1 MGKRKKRR
9 NTSRAHLDESRAHLD
24 ECASDE
30 RVVGEWWESVIR
42 ECHGMWERSTSASV
56 RLVWAVCG
64 PCVGRVWAVCGPCV
78 GRVWDLCA
86 RLVLD
91 LCKTCLL
98 DLFARLVLSTCLL
111 DSFSRL
117 ACSDKCLSSS
127 RRSEIS
133 SAWSL
138 SNASLMRSGLGIEMC
153 ISWSFSTKRS
163 FSTLLNLS
171 CLSSMSSFIS
181 SCAESTQT
189 RVGWCVSRVSP

>member
-1 MGKRKKRR
+1 M
-9 NTSRAHLDESRAHLD
+9 
-24 ECASDE
+24 
-30 RVVGEWWESVIR
+30 VGECDKRVSWYVGEKHIGKCATCVGR
-42 ECHGMWERSTSASV
+42 
-56 RLVWAVCG
+56 VWAVCG
-64 PCVGRVWAVCGPCV
+64 PCVGRVWAVCGTCV
-78 GRVWDLCA
+78 GRLWDVCETCA
-86 RLVLD
+86 RLVY

-98 DLFARLVLSTCLL
+98 GLIARLVCSTLFF
-111 DSFSRL
+111 FSRL

-153 ISWSFSTKRS
+153 ISWSFPTKRS

-181 SCAESTQT
+181 SCAKSNQT
-189 RVGWCVSRVSP
+189 RESGGG